1 MISNTSSILLISTA
15 LLCSCLWLSCSTPK
29 MVIEQ
34 GGHLSIKESYIQK
47 IVPGT
52 QEHLPADFLFITLN
66 TFKLKTV
73 LIDSVHYKNLSFS
86 IKKSKL
92 QYKID
97 LSKGV
102 VMTNTSKAKNLAT
115 VFYSQHN
122 KIYYLRTKGVMRKE
136 TLYLP

>member
-1 MISNTSSILLISTA
+1 M
-15 LLCSCLWLSCSTPK
+15 K
-29 MVIEQ
+29 Q
-34 GGHLSIKESYIQK
+34 GYDLSIKESYVQK

-52 QEHLPADFLFITLN
+52 QETLPSDFLYLTLN
-66 TFKLKTV
+66 SYNLGAVF
-73 LIDSVHYKNLSFS
+73 IDSIYYMNRSYP

-102 VMTNTSKAKNLAT
+102 VMTNTSKAENLAT